1 MSELKKIAILNTQV
15 EARALEAMLKEQG
28 IPFALHTYRDS
39 ALDGLF
45 QDQEGWGHIE
55 APEEN
60 EAEIL
65 AVLQSLRESAEST
78 DDAST
83 DD

>member
-28 IPFALHTYRDS
+28 IPFMLQTYRDS

-60 EAEIL
+60 EQEIL
-65 AVLQSLRESAEST
+65 AVLKSLREGAEDGS
-78 DDAST
+78 DRPG
-83 DD
+83 

>member
-1 MSELKKIAILNTQV
+1 MKKIAVLNSQV

-28 IPFALHTYRDS
+28 IPFVLHTYRDS

-45 QDQEGWGHIE
+45 QDQDGWGHIE
-55 APEEN
+55 ALEDN

-65 AVLQSLRESAEST
+65 AVLQSLRKGAESADEAGT
-78 DDAST
+78 AD
-83 DD
+83 